1 MVEHHATIGW
11 AIRMTQHKSR
21 HYHTPHPTWGPVLDA
36 ARQLWLAGLGVAAR
50 ARQEG
55 SRLFA
60 DLVEEGAQL
69 ETRTRQAAEDSL
81 VTVKHRVDD
90 QIEDVKDRAGN
101 TWDGL
106 EQVFEER
113 VSRALNRL
121 DVPTSE
127 DVQELTKRLQALNVA
142 VKQLLDR

>member
-1 MVEHHATIGW
+1 
-11 AIRMTQHKSR
+11 MTPHKSR
-21 HYHTPHPTWGPVLDA
+21 HYHTPNPTWEPVLDTV
-36 ARQLWLAGLGVAAR
+36 RQLWLAGLGVAAR
-50 ARQEG
+50 ARQG
-55 SRLFA
+55 GVHLFA
-60 DLVEEGAQL
+60 ELVAEGLRL
-69 ETRTRQAAEDSL
+69 ETRTRQVAEDGL
-81 VTVKHRVDD
+81 AIVKHRVDD

-127 DVQELTKRLQALNVA
+127 DVQELARRLQALNAA
-142 VKQLLDR
+142 VKQLLDH